1 MFDGSLIPDPSQHLG
16 PWLVVLAACAVACLT
31 DLQSRRIPNAMT
43 LAVWLSGLAFAAFAG
58 GFAGFGGALGASI
71 LLALPYVILFLF
83 AGGGAGDAKLMAGVG
98 AWLGMTQGVYA
109 LIMVAL
115 VGGLAG
121 IAVGLVRG
129 QSRRTFGHLAFATT
143 GLIGLAHGRLRP
155 SECAA
160 FMPPVSGAHRIP
172 YGVAIFLGVTSA
184 FVGALLWHG

>member
-1 MFDGSLIPDPSQHLG
+1 MFDGSPIPDPTQQLG
-16 PWLVVLAACAVACLT
+16 PWLVVLAACAAACMT
-31 DLQSRRIPNAMT
+31 DLRDRRIPNAIT
-43 LAVWLSGLAFAAFAG
+43 LALWISGLVFSVMTGGAADLGGAFAA
-58 GFAGFGGALGASI
+58 SV

-98 AWLGMTQGVYA
+98 AWLGLMPGGYV
-109 LIMVAL
+109 LVVVAL
-115 VGGLAG
+115 VGGIAG
-121 IAVGLVRG
+121 LAVGLVRG

-143 GLIGLAHGRLRP
+143 GLLGLAHGRLRP

-160 FMPPVSGAHRIP
+160 FMPPVGGAHRIP